1 MSNQKQLFVFLR
13 FVLYLVVK
21 LLHFI
26 RRSSYQLIATGGD
39 GLFQW
44 SIADQ
49 QVALVTQSGVV
60 KPRKV
65 GDTEVFVAI
74 QKNAALQRS
83 AKITV
88 ALPVDLKIVYSSA
101 EAELGSPVYLA
112 IALYYKIDF
121 LGGRT
126 TALFSDCS
134 QFPFDVDINSQ
145 DFYRN
150 TSASTN
156 APENACATI
165 AIVGNR
171 AGTATV
177 TVSYVANSTLL
188 QDTAIISAYRPLS
201 IVTPETGKT
210 VLTVGA
216 RRYVVIAGGPFPS
229 TGNGHTLTIDYNK
242 SAISLE
248 QVDEEANSERIFMV
262 TCRAISQSRV
272 LFRVVG
278 KPYVGLDAASSVH
291 ELLVVCARPK
301 SIRLEIA
308 EPAGQGCPLAF
319 RQKCVV
325 LNNKAIVVKT
335 VVLDE
340 SGNTFDNATS
350 LEVRWMVSNEDLVR
364 IQFQSVLK
372 LRDDDRGRYRVPIY
386 HFQTLMPNSKVG
398 TVDLTA
404 TVLSYHKYLLKKLRI
419 DWDSSEL
426 KIVGD
431 QLQNTITLTLANSMQ
446 ISSDSLSVFNH
457 PLNVA
462 KLYITYG
469 SGFFRVLPSESDAAR
484 VRYQESSKSVDI
496 VPMLPGH
503 FSLTIRDEC
512 LNSDPLR
519 VSVFIRTV
527 TRIDIDLIDKIEKG
541 KSVHALLRLF
551 DSEGN
556 AITEKN
562 MLSLTSE
569 TDTDVVKVD
578 CGEAVKKSNEH
589 ITCTVTGLELGIA
602 NLVFRAGSEHS
613 VVRSTPIRVQVY
625 PPLQIVPGN
634 LTLLPGA
641 VLQLTAKGGPQPD
654 CVIEYS
660 TNSDV
665 IVVDGMGN
673 VVGNE
678 VGECMVV
685 GRAVGMRADGE
696 KVVYSEDTVRV
707 NVVYLEGIR
716 ISVPLLKIKAG
727 AKMPVWVEGIPEQV
741 GPLVLASLQSPMRYK
756 WDVSSPDLAQVYNIM
771 DEIGVKVM
779 ASLAR

>member
-1 MSNQKQLFVFLR
+1 MT
-13 FVLYLVVK
+13 
-21 LLHFI
+21 
-26 RRSSYQLIATGGD
+26 ATGGD
-39 GLFQW
+39 GLYQW

-60 KPRKV
+60 KPRKI
-65 GDTEVFVAI
+65 GATEVSVAI

-88 ALPVDLKIVYSSA
+88 APPVHLKIVYSSV

-112 IALYYKIDF
+112 VALYYRVDSP
-121 LGGRT
+121 GSRA
-126 TALFSDCS
+126 TALFTDCS
-134 QFPFDVDINSQ
+134 QFPFDVVVNSQ

-150 TSASTN
+150 VTASAS

-177 TVSYVANSTLL
+177 TVSYAVNDTLL
-188 QDTAIISAYRPLS
+188 QDTAIVSAYRPLTV
-201 IVTPETGKT
+201 ITPESSQT

-216 RRYVVIAGGPFPS
+216 RRYVVLAGGPFPS
-229 TGNGHTLTIDYNK
+229 TGDGHTFTFDYEK
-242 SAISLE
+242 AAISLE
-248 QVDEEANSERIFMV
+248 QVDEEANNERIFVV
-262 TCRAISQSRV
+262 TCRTISKSRV

-278 KPYVGLDAASSVH
+278 KPYAGVDGASKVH
-291 ELLVVCARPK
+291 ELLVICARPK

-319 RQKCVV
+319 RQKRVV
-325 LNNKAIVVKT
+325 LNNKAIVVKA

-340 SGNTFDNATS
+340 AGNIFDNATS
-350 LEVRWMVSNEDLVR
+350 LEVRWTVSNEDLVR
-364 IQFQSVLK
+364 VQFQSVLK
-372 LRDDDRGRYRVPIY
+372 LRDDDRGRYRVPVY
-386 HFQTLMPNSKVG
+386 HYQTLAPNSKVG
-398 TVDLTA
+398 TVELTA

-426 KIVGD
+426 KIVAD
-431 QLQNTITLTLANSMQ
+431 QLQDAITMTLANSAH

-462 KLYITYG
+462 KLYITFG
-469 SGFFRVLPSESDAAR
+469 SGFFKVTPSENEAAQIH
-484 VRYQESSKSVDI
+484 YLESSKSVDI
-496 VPMLPGH
+496 VPVLPGH
-503 FSLTIRDEC
+503 FSLTVRDEC

-527 TRIDIDLIDKIEKG
+527 TSIDVDLIDKIEKG
-541 KSVHALLRLF
+541 KSVRALLRLF

-556 AITEKN
+556 VITEKK
-562 MLSLTSE
+562 MLNLVSE
-569 TDTDVVKVD
+569 KDAEVVKVD
-578 CGEAVKKSNEH
+578 CGETTSDDR
-589 ITCTVTGLELGIA
+589 ITCTVFGLELGVA
-602 NLVFRAGSEHS
+602 NLVFKAGTEQS
-613 VVRSTPIRVQVY
+613 VVRSSPVRVQVY

-634 LTLLPGA
+634 VTLLPGA

-665 IVVDGMGN
+665 IVVDSMGN
-673 VVGNE
+673 MVGNE
-678 VGECMVV
+678 VGECVVV
-685 GRAVGMRADGE
+685 GRAIGVRADGE
-696 KVVYSEDTVRV
+696 KVVYSEDSVRV

-716 ISVPLLKIKAG
+716 IGVPLLKIKAG

-741 GPLVLASLQSPMRYK
+741 GPLVLASLQLPVLYK
-756 WDVSSPDLAQVYNIM
+756 WEVSSPDLAQVYNIM
-771 DEIGVKVM
+771 DEIGVKVIFC
-779 ASLAR
+779 